1 MRRVIPIQ
9 VTDEYVRG
17 AGAAVGA
24 AGSHDDV
31 LLRMEFGPMWAGTA
45 RSIVWLDANGE
56 NPTITALT
64 TAMLADGETEIYLVP
79 IPAEPKAVAGEM
91 TMTVKGVTVSGSKE
105 TTATLT
111 AAARFRVLESSWD
124 PDAEESADI
133 TPTQAQQFQAE
144 IEGIKSGVAAAKAA
158 GAAAA
163 ESEKNARA
171 SETAAAASASQAADS
186 KSAAAE
192 SAVAAAGSAGS
203 AARSQAAAAAAQ
215 GKAEAAQAAAEA
227 AKSAAE
233 ASEDAAAES
242 EKNAKASETAAAGSA
257 SSAAESAGAAAGSE
271 GNAKDAASAASAAAA
286 AAAASRDAA
295 AASQEAAGDSAG
307 TAEYWARQ
315 AAATVGGDFATK
327 QQAQGYVS
335 EHDQSAAAHPDIR
348 EKLEDHTHTKE
359 QITDFPSA
367 MAPIAHKDSHKTGGA
382 DAISPGDIGA
392 AAATHNH
399 TKSQITDFPAT
410 MAPAAHKDSH
420 KTGGADALSP
430 GDIGAAPASHSH
442 TKSDIT
448 DFPSAMTPTAHK
460 DSHKTG
466 GADAITPEDI
476 GAAQATHSH
485 TKSQITDFPTS
496 FVDPADPATEGYVK
510 LGVLTGSNQSF
521 TVPVIP
527 SEIMIAANNISGGS
541 IAPSVVFDD
550 SDDGVSLGSA
560 RKPQY
565 SGSASYSSLSFRKIL
580 HLAGFDTYYGASDG
594 GVYAHTEVSSS
605 TNSWLAS
612 QKTLKLETTFKAK
625 LSSEPRSGTVELWYH
640 R

>member
-203 AARSQAAAAAAQ
+203 AAGSQATAAAAQ

-271 GNAKDAASAASAAAA
+271 GNAQDAASAASAAAA

-295 AASQEAAGDSAG
+295 AASQKAAGDSAG

-335 EHDQSAAAHPDIR
+335 EHDQSTAAHPDIR
-348 EKLEDHTHTKE
+348 EKLEDHT
-359 QITDFPSA
+359 
-367 MAPIAHKDSHKTGGA
+367 
-382 DAISPGDIGA
+382 
-392 AAATHNH
+392 H

-410 MAPAAHKDSH
+410 MAPAAHKGSH
-420 KTGGADALSP
+420 ASGGTDALSP
-430 GDIGAAPASHSH
+430 GDIGAAPASHTH
-442 TKSDIT
+442 DAGDIASGT
-448 DFPSAMTPTAHK
+448 IPIARGG
-460 DSHKTG
+460 TG
-466 GADAITPEDI
+466 GASAAAARSNL
-476 GAAQATHSH
+476 GAQATAKTLSLSLSAAGWGS
-485 TKSQITDFPTS
+485 TKSRSVTATGVTASNI
-496 FVDPADPATEGYVK
+496 VIVAPAPASQEAYAAA
-510 LGVLTGSNQSF
+510 GVRCTAQ
-521 TVPVIP
+521 
-527 SEIMIAANNISGGS
+527 AANRLTFTCEE
-541 IAPSVVFDD
+541 APDAALTVNVV
-550 SDDGVSLGSA
+550 
-560 RKPQY
+560 
-565 SGSASYSSLSFRKIL
+565 IL
-580 HLAGFDTYYGASDG
+580 
-594 GVYAHTEVSSS
+594 
-605 TNSWLAS
+605 
-612 QKTLKLETTFKAK
+612 
-625 LSSEPRSGTVELWYH
+625 
-640 R
+640 